1 MRPVTCFFSQRFVV
15 TEPQW
20 VNPRQDWTL
29 GHIHCYCVANN
40 GEGGT
45 IGREEQVPC
54 PRVLLRATTRKNP
67 PVDRQ
72 PPERIGD
79 PVLIKEALTRIVRS
93 KLRPSSRPSLTWRRN
108 AGTDL
113 EMSLNWPSATATVS
127 RNEARKSPV
136 WFVTWGNNSRGAC
149 CGRRQ
154 CKQAGWMTRSCA
166 DCRTVVEKSQLLLAP
181 KDRQ

>member
-1 MRPVTCFFSQRFVV
+1 MVGWWNGRLKRSRKSRSDRDRQTDMELLNAPSDLLLFPVFSQRFVV

-45 IGREEQVPC
+45 IGQEEQVPC

-67 PVDRQ
+67 QVDRQ

-93 KLRPSSRPSLTWRRN
+93 KLRPSSRPSWTWRRN

-113 EMSLNWPSATATVS
+113 EMSLNWPSAIATVS

-136 WFVTWGNNSRGAC
+136 WFVTWGNR
-149 CGRRQ
+149 
-154 CKQAGWMTRSCA
+154 
-166 DCRTVVEKSQLLLAP
+166 
-181 KDRQ
+181 